1 MEVRSVGLPWEHR
14 CTSDWL
20 PHCWTD
26 AIIIDG
32 AAVVQMLHP
41 GQCRNFADYA
51 DKVFVS
57 RVRQGWI
64 LSPFLFII
72 VIDFVMR
79 KTMDKSEYGIVWQ
92 KRNRLTDLNFVDD
105 IAIVTEEENV
115 CQMGWNM
122 QQKRMKMKK
131 EGKKRKWQ
139 FKLDPPNKIST
150 KKSVLG
156 DSKTT

>member
-1 MEVRSVGLPWEHR
+1 
-14 CTSDWL
+14 
-20 PHCWTD
+20 
-26 AIIIDG
+26 
-32 AAVVQMLHP
+32 
-41 GQCRNFADYA
+41 
-51 DKVFVS
+51 
-57 RVRQGWI
+57 
-64 LSPFLFII
+64 
-72 VIDFVMR
+72 MR
-79 KTMDKSEYGIVWQ
+79 RTMDKSEYDIVWQ